1 MTKKSVSVFSFFILI
16 VSIAGSL
23 LYRNHQK
30 QQKNNEVLE
39 ANKELFLKIKAL
51 QEKEEY
57 EAQQEIIKAKRDSI
71 FNLEKKERE
80 AQIQQ
85 IKETIKRLEEEAKQN
100 NTN

>member
-1 MTKKSVSVFSFFILI
+1 MTKKSVSALSFFILI

-23 LYRNHQK
+23 LYRNYQK
-30 QQKNNEVLE
+30 QQQNNEVLQ

-71 FNLEKKERE
+71 FNLQKKEHE
-80 AQIQQ
+80 AQMQQ
-85 IKETIKRLEEEAKQN
+85 IKETLKRLEAEAKQN